1 MKITIREESEFLS
14 LVNKEIYQVFLFSSK
29 CPFPFPFA
37 RHYWFVENQK
47 GNLRRIEVFNTL
59 NKKSKLGYFR
69 NSDREFSKALNKYL
83 LKKEL
88 HWKESQIENIIDGEY
103 AKKLIWALEDS
114 ITNYPFKD
122 KYCIYPGPNSNTFAQ
137 WILNKIP
144 ELKIKLSWNSFGKD
158 YWDYLESFQR

>member
-69 NSDREFSKALNKYL
+69 NSDREF
-83 LKKEL
+83 
-88 HWKESQIENIIDGEY
+88 
-103 AKKLIWALEDS
+103 
-114 ITNYPFKD
+114 
-122 KYCIYPGPNSNTFAQ
+122 
-137 WILNKIP
+137 
-144 ELKIKLSWNSFGKD
+144 
-158 YWDYLESFQR
+158 